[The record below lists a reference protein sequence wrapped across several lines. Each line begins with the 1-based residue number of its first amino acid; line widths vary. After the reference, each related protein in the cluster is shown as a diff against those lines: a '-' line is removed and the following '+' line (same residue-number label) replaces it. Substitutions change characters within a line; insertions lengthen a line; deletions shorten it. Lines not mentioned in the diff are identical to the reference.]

1 MLGPDKVLLY
11 SERSTTGTSCWWSG
25 FSWRLSDVD
34 VDNVFDVVD
43 IAFIPLFDLIT
54 LVVVVVVEWNVFDV
68 RLGEGAC
75 A

>member
-1 MLGPDKVLLY
+1 MLGPDEVLLY
-11 SERSTTGTSCWWSG
+11 SERSSTGAGCWWGG
-25 FSWRLSDVD
+25 FSWGLGDVD

-43 IAFIPLFDLIT
+43 ITFIPFFNLIT
-54 LVVVVVVEWNVFDV
+54 LVVVMEWNVFEV